1 MMDGNLTPHD
11 RWHHVVIIGGG
22 ASGVLMATHLLGT
35 GHPDIRVTIIERGSM
50 LGCGIAYGTTHPQH
64 LLNTR
69 VAQMSAFPDRPDHF
83 AEWLTRTG
91 CPATDQCFV
100 DRATYG
106 RYLDDLLNPW
116 REGEDARRL
125 RCVQGSCIGLRETA
139 TGIIARLDDGTS
151 VMADAAILAT
161 GHAVPAEPKPPLR
174 GAWDFSAPADPDAT
188 VAIIG
193 TGLSMIDH
201 VVTLLAAGHRGP
213 ILCISRRGLLPQVHA
228 PTRPLKLGR
237 QDIPLGAS
245 VSAVLQWLRERV
257 RDAEAAGGT
266 WRDAVDGIRPHI
278 AAIWRSWDNGKR
290 GRFLRHAATY
300 WEVHRHRMPP
310 ISADRIE
317 TARKR
322 GQLSIIRGR
331 FDTAAV
337 QDNDRIRLNMTAH
350 GRAEAGVHDV
360 DHVIDCR
367 GIRRDPVEHAT
378 PVIRDLLD
386 RRAAR
391 LDPLQL
397 GLDTTQDAQVINA
410 SGWPSSRLFA
420 IGPAARGALWEIT
433 AIPDIREQT
442 FRLARD
448 VFGSVELATR
458 QGA

>member
-1 MMDGNLTPHD
+1 MMDGNLTLHD

-22 ASGVLMATHLLGT
+22 ASGVLMAAHLLGT

-83 AEWLTRTG
+83 ADWLMRTG
-91 CPATDQCFV
+91 RAATDQCFV

-116 REGEDARRL
+116 RGGEDARRL

-151 VMADAAILAT
+151 VMADAAVLAT
-161 GHAVPAEPKPPLR
+161 GHAVPADPQPPLR

-213 ILCISRRGLLPQVHA
+213 VLCISRRGLLPQVHA

-245 VSAVLQWLRERV
+245 VSALLRWLRDRV
-257 RDAEAAGGT
+257 RDAEATGGT

-278 AAIWRSWDNGKR
+278 AAIWRSWDNEKR
-290 GRFLRHAATY
+290 ARFLRHAATY

-337 QDNDRIRLNMTAH
+337 QDNGRTRLNMTAH

-397 GLDTTQDAQVINA
+397 GLDTTQDAKVINA

-442 FRLARD
+442 FRLARV
-448 VFGSVELATR
+448 VFGSAELATR